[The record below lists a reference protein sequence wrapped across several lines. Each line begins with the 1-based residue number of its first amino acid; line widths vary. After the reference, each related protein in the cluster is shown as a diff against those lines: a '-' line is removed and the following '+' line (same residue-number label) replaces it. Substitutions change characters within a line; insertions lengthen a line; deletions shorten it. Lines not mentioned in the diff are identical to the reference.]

1 MPRDKPSKVTTKDP
15 IGIQATSQQTRFDL
29 NEHTASK
36 DLDLY
41 TVNVSIGK
49 HDVLTDS
56 HLKLSPGVHYVL
68 VGRNGVGKSTLLRA
82 IGEKIIPGIPK
93 SMRILLLL
101 QSYDV
106 TQDKEDVTQSV
117 LDYVVRSDKVRTE
130 ALRRQEMLRNA
141 IDDHHD
147 TTAASRVVRTLKH
160 EDRLKQLE
168 DAKKT
173 AQLRSGAR
181 GLKARKELKALE
193 IQVEEEAARLQE
205 LSLTTVSEE
214 TNEAV
219 LMLAEIEADLEAMSA
234 STAELR
240 AKDLL
245 LGLGFTTTT
254 ISQPLKSLSGG
265 WHMRNVLAS
274 LLFQPCD
281 ILLLDEPTNF
291 LDMPSL
297 LWLESHLQERTDTTL
312 LLVSHDRTFADS
324 IAEEIIVMRDC
335 KLERYPG
342 NLTAYEKTR
351 SEQKKRL
358 TRMKEAQDR
367 QKAHMQDTIAG
378 NVRAALVSGDDKK
391 LKQAASRQKK
401 LDERM
406 GMEVGL
412 KGGRFKLNRDLP
424 GYHTNMRAGIE
435 IPQDENAAK
444 MTIPSEPSE
453 LRYPGALVSVE
464 NLTFKYKRV
473 ATPTLNSVS
482 LSVHLGDR
490 IGLVGLNGAG
500 KSTLVSCLVNRP
512 HPNGQVAKGTLSCH
526 SMARIG
532 YFSQA
537 QVEEL
542 PGSRTALDLTMEA
555 HGIDSEHE
563 ARAALASMG
572 LTGRTVSEIPI
583 EKLSG
588 GQKVR
593 VALVQILHPTTPHLL
608 VLDEVTTHLD
618 SETVVTLAEELRKF
632 EGGII
637 VVSHDRWFIRTVIED
652 EGNESD
658 SDSDSDGR
666 DRHSKTAG
674 IRRRKVYMVGKGEVA
689 ELKGGVGEYERKIKN
704 SKKKKR

>member
-1 MPRDKPSKVTTKDP
+1 MPRDKSSKVTTKDVV
-15 IGIQATSQQTRFDL
+15 GIQATSQQTRFDL

-36 DLDLY
+36 DLDLH

-49 HDVLTDS
+49 HDVLADS

-68 VGRNGVGKSTLLRA
+68 
-82 IGEKIIPGIPK
+82 IGQKIIPGIPK

-106 TQDKEDVTQSV
+106 TQDKEDSTQSV
-117 LDYVVRSDKVRTE
+117 LDYVVKSDKVRTE

-147 TTAASRVVRTLKH
+147 TTAASRAVRTLKH

-205 LSLTTVSEE
+205 LSLTAVSEE

-254 ISQPLKSLSGG
+254 IAQPLKSLSGG
-265 WHMRNVLAS
+265 WHMRTVLAS

-324 IAEEIIVMRDC
+324 IAEEIIVMRDS

-406 GMEVGL
+406 
-412 KGGRFKLNRDLP
+412 
-424 GYHTNMRAGIE
+424 
-435 IPQDENAAK
+435 
-444 MTIPSEPSE
+444 
-453 LRYPGALVSVE
+453 
-464 NLTFKYKRV
+464 
-473 ATPTLNSVS
+473 
-482 LSVHLGDR
+482 
-490 IGLVGLNGAG
+490 
-500 KSTLVSCLVNRP
+500 
-512 HPNGQVAKGTLSCH
+512 
-526 SMARIG
+526 
-532 YFSQA
+532 
-537 QVEEL
+537 
-542 PGSRTALDLTMEA
+542 
-555 HGIDSEHE
+555 
-563 ARAALASMG
+563 
-572 LTGRTVSEIPI
+572 
-583 EKLSG
+583 
-588 GQKVR
+588 
-593 VALVQILHPTTPHLL
+593 
-608 VLDEVTTHLD
+608 
-618 SETVVTLAEELRKF
+618 
-632 EGGII
+632 
-637 VVSHDRWFIRTVIED
+637 
-652 EGNESD
+652 
-658 SDSDSDGR
+658 
-666 DRHSKTAG
+666 
-674 IRRRKVYMVGKGEVA
+674 
-689 ELKGGVGEYERKIKN
+689 
-704 SKKKKR
+704 

>member
-1 MPRDKPSKVTTKDP
+1 MPRDKSSKATTKDP

-36 DLDLY
+36 DSDLH

-82 IGEKIIPGIPK
+82 IGEEIIPGVPK

-106 TQDKEDVTQSV
+106 TQDKPHV
-117 LDYVVRSDKVRTE
+117 LSPFPP
-130 ALRRQEMLRNA
+130 Q
-141 IDDHHD
+141 
-147 TTAASRVVRTLKH
+147 
-160 EDRLKQLE
+160 
-168 DAKKT
+168 
-173 AQLRSGAR
+173 
-181 GLKARKELKALE
+181 
-193 IQVEEEAARLQE
+193 
-205 LSLTTVSEE
+205 
-214 TNEAV
+214 
-219 LMLAEIEADLEAMSA
+219 MSA

-265 WHMRNVLAS
+265 WHMRTVLAS

-297 LWLESHLQERTDTTL
+297 LWLKSHLQERTDTTL

-358 TRMKEAQDR
+358 TRMKEAQDW
-367 QKAHMQDTIAG
+367 QKAYMQDTTAG

-391 LKQAASRQKK
+391 LKQATSRQKK

-406 GMEVGL
+406 GTEVGL
-412 KGGRFKLNRDLP
+412 KGVSLKLNRDLP

-444 MTIPSEPSE
+444 VTIPSEPSE

-464 NLTFKYKRV
+464 NLSFKYERV
-473 ATPTLNSVS
+473 TMPTVDSVS
-482 LSVHLGDR
+482 L
-490 IGLVGLNGAG
+490 LV
-500 KSTLVSCLVNRP
+500 
-512 HPNGQVAKGTLSCH
+512 
-526 SMARIG
+526 
-532 YFSQA
+532 
-537 QVEEL
+537 
-542 PGSRTALDLTMEA
+542 
-555 HGIDSEHE
+555 
-563 ARAALASMG
+563 
-572 LTGRTVSEIPI
+572 
-583 EKLSG
+583 
-588 GQKVR
+588 
-593 VALVQILHPTTPHLL
+593 
-608 VLDEVTTHLD
+608 
-618 SETVVTLAEELRKF
+618 RK
-632 EGGII
+632 
-637 VVSHDRWFIRTVIED
+637 T
-652 EGNESD
+652 
-658 SDSDSDGR
+658 
-666 DRHSKTAG
+666 
-674 IRRRKVYMVGKGEVA
+674 
-689 ELKGGVGEYERKIKN
+689 
-704 SKKKKR
+704 